1 MHAESV
7 GSFILVDSLADFI
20 FGCQTGD
27 TDCIS
32 CSRITAA
39 FGVGRG
45 RGVLAHSDVFHA
57 ANCFRISIGR
67 RNWNSFGS
75 LDVNVALP
83 VRPFPSDCQYYKS
96 NPSGFFYIACFGLD

>member
-67 RNWNSFGS
+67 RNWNSFGLS
-75 LDVNVALP
+75 LIHIFLFHPPQIHKNGV
-83 VRPFPSDCQYYKS
+83 K
-96 NPSGFFYIACFGLD
+96 